1 MNRLALLMTLFVLI
15 APTGCAQQKVIVD
28 TKGVNMQQYEQ
39 DLSECREYAKQ
50 VDSKVGAGAV
60 VGAVIGGGIGAVLD
74 GSTGA
79 AKGAGVG
86 AITGTAKG
94 ASGTQ
99 QEKNKVVKNCM
110 RGRGYKV
117 LN

>member
-1 MNRLALLMTLFVLI
+1 MNRLPIWMTLLVVI
-15 APTGCAQQKVIVD
+15 ALTGCARQRVIVD
-28 TKGVNMQQYEQ
+28 TKGVNMQQYQQ
-39 DLSECREYAKQ
+39 DLSECQEYAKQ

-99 QEKNKVVKNCM
+99 REKSKVVKNCM
-110 RGRGYKV
+110 RGRGYNV

>member
-1 MNRLALLMTLFVLI
+1 MNRFVILITLFVLI
-15 APTGCAQQKVIVD
+15 TSTGCARQRVIVD
-28 TKGVNMQQYEQ
+28 TKGVNMQQYQQ
-39 DLSECREYAKQ
+39 DLSECQEYAKQ
-50 VDSKVGAGAV
+50 VDSKVGKGAV
-60 VGAVIGGGIGAVLD
+60 VGTVIGGGIGAVLD
-74 GSTGA
+74 GSSGA

-94 ASGTQ
+94 AAGTQ
-99 QEKNKVVKNCM
+99 REKSKVVKNCM